1 MEDNPLRFAQQLDF
15 VGGNSP
21 AFYYP
26 VDNIAV
32 NCGFSGKSSSA
43 IDGQQWIGDIGSK
56 YIISQ
61 GSKVKLISSTPV
73 DRLFSVNPVP
83 YGSARI
89 SRSQFTYRFQVSAGP
104 KFIRL
109 HFCPASYPGFK
120 RSKDFFTVKAG
131 PYTLLSNF
139 SASLTADAL
148 GLQSFAKEFCV
159 NVEENQPLIVTFSP
173 STDGTLDEVYA
184 FVNGIE
190 IVSLPT
196 GLYHTLE
203 GDPGAHVAG
212 KKYRFPID
220 ESIALELVQRLN
232 VGGSS
237 ILSIEDTGMFREW
250 SEDSNHLLESS
261 RLPVS
266 TTIRIK
272 YTTTPT
278 YSAPQ
283 KVYQTSW
290 SMVLD
295 QQANK
300 TFNFTWKLPV
310 DLGFRYL
317 LRFHFCELEYEIKE
331 SGHMVFKIFVNNQ
344 MVEANADI
352 IKWSGSNGVAVYRD
366 YVLTMEGDRMKGKRD
381 MVIVLCPHNHSYEWR
396 TTHIDAI
403 LKGLEVFKL
412 SNPDNNLAGVNPVPV
427 ASGSIFGNPNPQK
440 FVFASGGNVIAT
452 GVVIFLCVLNIII
465 YQLRILGDKFGEK
478 NFSSLP
484 SEESCCR
491 FSLAEIQSVTNNFND
506 ELVIGSGGFGKVYKA
521 LLIDGVETTVAIKRL
536 NSNSKQG
543 AHEFWT
549 EIEMLSKFRHMH
561 LVSLIGYCEEG
572 HEMILVYEYMEHGT
586 LADHLYKINTS
597 GNICHLSWEQ
607 RLNICIDAARGLDY
621 LHTGTQHGIIHRDV
635 KTTNILIDKDWVAKI
650 SDFGLCK
657 MGTTSHSRTHVS
669 TDVKGT
675 FGYLDPEY
683 FLTRRLTKKSDVYAF
698 GIVLLEVLCGR
709 VAVDIRLE
717 EEQRSLALWAQH
729 CIREKKLDQ
738 IIDPS
743 LKDQISPH
751 CLKVFAEVA
760 SKCLHNRPNGRPT
773 MADVVVSL
781 ECALAAQDQCR
792 DIQADDA
799 LPQGTVPSCA
809 LVAQDQ
815 CRDIRADDAG
825 TVPPPSTPVQ
835 YCENIPQAKKSSMGK
850 LNNVFQSIIAL
861 LGKGMNVRW
870 RKTKVYD
877 SNSGMLQWDSST
889 PRLHGFSIR
898 EIKEATN
905 DFYYELEIGDGG
917 FSKVYKGWINHKTVE
932 VVVKRL
938 TSGAI
943 PTDIHVQSQL
953 CHLHIMSLIG
963 YCCDEGEQ
971 FLVYNYGAN
980 GSLCDHLYGMDRGYT
995 PLPWEKRLEICIGAG
1010 QGLQYL
1016 HSRHEIIHGNIK
1028 PAHILLDK
1036 NLVAK
1041 VSDCWL
1047 PNVVGVTT
1055 LICDNL
1061 EYLDPEYIQY
1071 LRLTEK
1077 SDIYSFGVVLF
1088 EVLCARNPC
1097 DPSLKEDRKMQ
1108 YAGSELVIAP
1118 ECLREFVKIAWNCLL
1133 DRGTERPSMY
1143 DVVGSLNIALQLQQI
1158 WHNDIE
1164 VGSSSHND
1172 LVKERFCHAHNNVL
1186 SYDGAFDISDPDTGT
1201 NGLLIKKI

>member
-1 MEDNPLRFAQQLDF
+1 MSIIISLYYLLCHFTF
-15 VGGNSP
+15 SVVGGNPP

-32 NCGFSGKSSSA
+32 NCGFSGNSSSA
-43 IDGQQWIGDIGSK
+43 LDGRQWIGDIGSK
-56 YIISQ
+56 YIISR
-61 GSKVKLISSTPV
+61 GSKAKLISSTPV

-89 SRSQFTYRFQVSAGP
+89 SRSQFTYRFHVSAGP

-109 HFCPASYPGFK
+109 HFFPASYPGFK
-120 RSKDFFTVKAG
+120 RSKAFFTVKAG

-148 GLQSFAKEFCV
+148 VLQSFAKEFCV

-203 GDPGAHVAG
+203 GDPGARVAG

-237 ILSIEDTGMFREW
+237 ILSVEDTGMFREW

-272 YTTTPT
+272 YTNTPT

-283 KVYQTSW
+283 KVYQTCW

-317 LRFHFCELEYEIKE
+317 LRFHFCELEYEIKG

-366 YVLTMEGDRMKGKRD
+366 YVLTMEGDRMEGKCD
-381 MVIVLCPHNHSYEWR
+381 MVIALCPHNHGYEWR

-427 ASGSIFGNPNPQK
+427 ASGSIFGNPNPRK

-465 YQLRILGDKFGEK
+465 YQ
-478 NFSSLP
+478 
-484 SEESCCR
+484 
-491 FSLAEIQSVTNNFND
+491 
-506 ELVIGSGGFGKVYKA
+506 
-521 LLIDGVETTVAIKRL
+521 
-536 NSNSKQG
+536 
-543 AHEFWT
+543 
-549 EIEMLSKFRHMH
+549 
-561 LVSLIGYCEEG
+561 
-572 HEMILVYEYMEHGT
+572 
-586 LADHLYKINTS
+586 
-597 GNICHLSWEQ
+597 
-607 RLNICIDAARGLDY
+607 
-621 LHTGTQHGIIHRDV
+621 
-635 KTTNILIDKDWVAKI
+635 
-650 SDFGLCK
+650 
-657 MGTTSHSRTHVS
+657 
-669 TDVKGT
+669 
-675 FGYLDPEY
+675 
-683 FLTRRLTKKSDVYAF
+683 
-698 GIVLLEVLCGR
+698 
-709 VAVDIRLE
+709 
-717 EEQRSLALWAQH
+717 
-729 CIREKKLDQ
+729 
-738 IIDPS
+738 
-743 LKDQISPH
+743 
-751 CLKVFAEVA
+751 
-760 SKCLHNRPNGRPT
+760 
-773 MADVVVSL
+773 
-781 ECALAAQDQCR
+781 
-792 DIQADDA
+792 DIQADNA

-815 CRDIRADDAG
+815 CRDIQADDAG
-825 TVPPPSTPVQ
+825 TVPSLSTPVQ

-889 PRLHGFSIR
+889 PRLHGFSFR

-917 FSKVYKGWINHKTVE
+917 FNKVYKGWINHKTVE
-932 VVVKRL
+932 
-938 TSGAI
+938 
-943 PTDIHVQSQL
+943 
-953 CHLHIMSLIG
+953 
-963 YCCDEGEQ
+963 
-971 FLVYNYGAN
+971 
-980 GSLCDHLYGMDRGYT
+980 
-995 PLPWEKRLEICIGAG
+995 
-1010 QGLQYL
+1010 
-1016 HSRHEIIHGNIK
+1016 
-1028 PAHILLDK
+1028 
-1036 NLVAK
+1036 
-1041 VSDCWL
+1041 
-1047 PNVVGVTT
+1047 
-1055 LICDNL
+1055 
-1061 EYLDPEYIQY
+1061 
-1071 LRLTEK
+1071 
-1077 SDIYSFGVVLF
+1077 
-1088 EVLCARNPC
+1088 
-1097 DPSLKEDRKMQ
+1097 
-1108 YAGSELVIAP
+1108 
-1118 ECLREFVKIAWNCLL
+1118 
-1133 DRGTERPSMY
+1133 
-1143 DVVGSLNIALQLQQI
+1143 QI

-1164 VGSSSHND
+1164 VGSPSHD
-1172 LVKERFCHAHNNVL
+1172 DPVKERFCHAYNNVL